1 MTPLVLGELRSP
13 SKIFPMLLSVP
24 SPSPSPSP
32 APSPVF
38 LGLTE
43 SWWQELF
50 SGTLGALVGATV
62 AAIAIIVTIRTQRQ
76 LFAIERSEVY
86 TATLLA
92 DRKRKAELELQLR
105 AQREDVMRQ
114 LAVQAAE
121 ASKEREIAAMADLVA
136 GADQMRK
143 KFVRGLPVIEDTLFD
158 LQAAGQR
165 WSLEIQDKALSR
177 EIQEWPE
184 FIGFL
189 AIHAFTLQDSFV
201 EKIKKDLD
209 ANKESLVDVA
219 AGGLGLF
226 LAPETSMEEMLE
238 QRSKAVAFMGE
249 DVYRGIRALAKASS
263 MLKRFTRIRSLSLPE
278 QIHPEGMPSLAEL
291 MAESR
296 KSIRASL
303 A

>member
-1 MTPLVLGELRSP
+1 
-13 SKIFPMLLSVP
+13 MLISLPP
-24 SPSPSPSP
+24 SPSAST

-50 SGTLGALVGATV
+50 SGALGALIGAGV

-76 LFAIERSEVY
+76 LFAIERAEVY

-92 DRKRKAELELQLR
+92 DRKRKAELDRQLR
-105 AQREDVMRQ
+105 AQRDDVMGQ
-114 LAVQAAE
+114 LAMQAAE

-158 LQAAGQR
+158 MQAAGQR
-165 WSLEIQDKALSR
+165 WSLEIKDKALSR
-177 EIQEWPE
+177 EIQEWPD

-189 AIHAFTLQDSFV
+189 ALHASSVHSSLLEKMKKNLDEHKEPLLDS
-201 EKIKKDLD
+201 L
-209 ANKESLVDVA
+209 
-219 AGGLGLF
+219 AGGLSLF
-226 LAPETSMEEMLE
+226 LATETSQEEMLA
-238 QRSKAVAFMGE
+238 QRSKAITVLGE
-249 DVYRGIRALAKASS
+249 DAYRGITALSKASRA
-263 MLKRFTRIRSLSLPE
+263 LKRFTRIRSLSLPE

-291 MAESR
+291 MSETR

-303 A
+303 VG